1 MGVPWTG
8 DELATLRFSKQDISR
23 TEITDQ
29 LLTLLWSR
37 SHLVRWRDGPGGQRT
52 DQPA

>member
-8 DELATLRFSKQDISR
+8 DELDTLRLSKQDDSR
-23 TEITDQ
+23 EITDQ

>member
-8 DELATLRFSKQDISR
+8 DELDTLRLSKQDVSR
-23 TEITDQ
+23 EITDQ

-37 SHLVRWRDGPGGQRT
+37 SHLVRGWDGPGAQRT
-52 DQPA
+52 GQPT